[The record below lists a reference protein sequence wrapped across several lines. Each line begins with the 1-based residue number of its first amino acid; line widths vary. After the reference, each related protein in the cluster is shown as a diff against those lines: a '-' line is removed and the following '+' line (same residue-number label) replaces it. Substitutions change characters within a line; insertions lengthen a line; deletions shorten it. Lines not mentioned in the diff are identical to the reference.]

1 VIVDAPAIT
10 AVVSASG
17 AVGTQVEIEGTD
29 LTSAAA
35 ASFVGPTGVAV
46 FATFS
51 VVRRR

>member
-1 VIVDAPAIT
+1 MIVDAPAIT

-29 LTSAAA
+29 LTSAA
-35 ASFVGPTGVAV
+35 SFVGPTGVAV